1 MFPSVVLS
9 CYVIF
14 FATSS
19 QVFGQAGHPDF
30 ATVDTDESELQ
41 ESGPLGIGVQRS
53 RFNLNTAENECA
65 LFYALYDTLCVSRE
79 ECIVHS
85 IYIYTYITHKCNHCV
100 MTGFDTQDD
109 SRFGSAK
116 RTNSSGKCSSAP
128 LVTGSAWRPRPS
140 HREARDVYLTRSQ

>member
-9 CYVIF
+9 CYVLF

-41 ESGPLGIGVQRS
+41 ESGPSGIGVQRS

-79 ECIVHS
+79 VCIVHS
-85 IYIYTYITHKCNHCV
+85 IYIHVYITHKCNHCV
-100 MTGFDTQDD
+100 MTPDLDPRGGQTARGNALRHHWLQEA
-109 SRFGSAK
+109 RGGPG
-116 RTNSSGKCSSAP
+116 R
-128 LVTGSAWRPRPS
+128 VTGRQG
-140 HREARDVYLTRSQ
+140 TFT